1 MSKYYRKLTKR
12 LLCLLCI
19 FSLCISSTTMAANND
34 ESIHGT
40 LSFRIC
46 ENNSLSLCDY
56 VAPTNNTESLRIAPS
71 YEVSKDNIKTLLP
84 LLEIE
89 DKVFTPNIT
98 FKDILIK
105 ASTGLKI
112 GASAFEGIV
121 VTGTEGVK
129 ITGGEISEL
138 GDSAFAGA
146 DIAGSLSIKING
158 SIGARAF
165 ENIKLQGTLDI
176 DPNGKIDTLGDYA
189 FAGMKIKGFR
199 FPDICHMGNG
209 VFKDVYFGSYNV
221 IQLTNSLQSI
231 GSRIFEGATLKGV
244 QLPPTDTVES
254 VAVDAFEEGMLI
266 IIPAGLTNLE
276 VFHFDLYHNMTFQTA
291 EDLPDDSPVIQY
303 LNDHGLTYKKG
314 ENGDLIYPE
323 PSKTP
328 TPTPVATLTPTVTPT
343 ATPTPTPAPVV
354 TPTAAPSTV
363 PTSVPVVSAPP
374 TFSPVVSAPPTSS
387 PAATLTPMVS
397 PTATPAPIPTPAIP
411 PSAAPNTVPT
421 STPADNTNQI
431 LSPALTPTMT
441 TLPTATPVSS
451 GKPQKKSVYS
461 VGGLTYRL
469 LGKNKVAVTGAVN
482 KKSAKLKIPGTIT
495 IHKKLY
501 QVTKIEKRSFQGM
514 KRLKKVNL
522 GNYVKEIENEAF
534 AKCPKLQSIQFGAG
548 LVRIGKKVLYQDKRM
563 RRIIFKGSRLKKIG
577 KKTFSGISPEKVVI
591 KVKRNKLK
599 AYQKLIKQAK

>member
-1 MSKYYRKLTKR
+1 
-12 LLCLLCI
+12 
-19 FSLCISSTTMAANND
+19 MAAIND

-56 VAPTNNTESLRIAPS
+56 VAPTNNTESLRIASS

-323 PSKTP
+323 PSKNP
-328 TPTPVATLTPTVTPT
+328 TPTPVATLTPMVTPMVSPA
-343 ATPTPTPAPVV
+343 ATPALTPAPVV

-374 TFSPVVSAPPTSS
+374 TSSPVV
-387 PAATLTPMVS
+387 TLTPMVT
-397 PTATPAPIPTPAIP
+397 PAATPAPIPTPAIP

-421 STPADNTNQI
+421 STPADKDNTNQI

-451 GKPQKKSVYS
+451 GKSQKKSVYS

-495 IHKKLY
+495 INKKLY

>member
-19 FSLCISSTTMAANND
+19 FSLCISSTTMAAIND

-56 VAPTNNTESLRIAPS
+56 VAPTNNTESLRIASS

-323 PSKTP
+323 PSKNP
-328 TPTPVATLTPTVTPT
+328 TPTPVATLTPMVTPMVSPA
-343 ATPTPTPAPVV
+343 ATPALTPAPVV

-374 TFSPVVSAPPTSS
+374 TSSPVV
-387 PAATLTPMVS
+387 TLTPMVT
-397 PTATPAPIPTPAIP
+397 PAATPAPIPTPAIP

-421 STPADNTNQI
+421 STPADKDNTNQI

-451 GKPQKKSVYS
+451 GKSQKKSVYS

-495 IHKKLY
+495 INKKLY

-522 GNYVKEIENEAF
+522 GNYVKEIENEGF

>member
-19 FSLCISSTTMAANND
+19 FSLCISSTTMAAIND

-56 VAPTNNTESLRIAPS
+56 VAPTNNTESLRIASS

-323 PSKTP
+323 PSKNP
-328 TPTPVATLTPTVTPT
+328 TPTPVATLTPMVTPMVSPA
-343 ATPTPTPAPVV
+343 ATPALTPAPVV

-374 TFSPVVSAPPTSS
+374 TSSPVV
-387 PAATLTPMVS
+387 TLTPMVT
-397 PTATPAPIPTPAIP
+397 PAATPAPIPTPAIP

-421 STPADNTNQI
+421 STPADKDNTNQI

-451 GKPQKKSVYS
+451 GKSQKKSVYS

-495 IHKKLY
+495 INKKLY

>member
-176 DPNGKIDTLGDYA
+176 DPNGKINTLGDYA

-328 TPTPVATLTPTVTPT
+328 TPTPMATLTPTVTPT

-495 IHKKLY
+495 INKKLY

>member
-176 DPNGKIDTLGDYA
+176 DPNGKINTLGDYA

-303 LNDHGLTYKKG
+303 LNDHGLTY
-314 ENGDLIYPE
+314 
-323 PSKTP
+323 
-328 TPTPVATLTPTVTPT
+328 
-343 ATPTPTPAPVV
+343 
-354 TPTAAPSTV
+354 
-363 PTSVPVVSAPP
+363 
-374 TFSPVVSAPPTSS
+374 
-387 PAATLTPMVS
+387 
-397 PTATPAPIPTPAIP
+397 
-411 PSAAPNTVPT
+411 
-421 STPADNTNQI
+421 
-431 LSPALTPTMT
+431 
-441 TLPTATPVSS
+441 
-451 GKPQKKSVYS
+451 
-461 VGGLTYRL
+461 
-469 LGKNKVAVTGAVN
+469 
-482 KKSAKLKIPGTIT
+482 
-495 IHKKLY
+495 
-501 QVTKIEKRSFQGM
+501 
-514 KRLKKVNL
+514 NL
-522 GNYVKEIENEAF
+522 N
-534 AKCPKLQSIQFGAG
+534 P
-548 LVRIGKKVLYQDKRM
+548 
-563 RRIIFKGSRLKKIG
+563 
-577 KKTFSGISPEKVVI
+577 
-591 KVKRNKLK
+591 
-599 AYQKLIKQAK
+599 

>member
-46 ENNSLSLCDY
+46 ENNSLSLCKY
-56 VAPTNNTESLRIAPS
+56 VAPTNNTEGLRIAPS

-158 SIGARAF
+158 SIGAKAF

-303 LNDHGLTYKKG
+303 LNDHGLTY
-314 ENGDLIYPE
+314 
-323 PSKTP
+323 
-328 TPTPVATLTPTVTPT
+328 
-343 ATPTPTPAPVV
+343 
-354 TPTAAPSTV
+354 
-363 PTSVPVVSAPP
+363 
-374 TFSPVVSAPPTSS
+374 
-387 PAATLTPMVS
+387 
-397 PTATPAPIPTPAIP
+397 
-411 PSAAPNTVPT
+411 
-421 STPADNTNQI
+421 
-431 LSPALTPTMT
+431 
-441 TLPTATPVSS
+441 
-451 GKPQKKSVYS
+451 
-461 VGGLTYRL
+461 
-469 LGKNKVAVTGAVN
+469 
-482 KKSAKLKIPGTIT
+482 
-495 IHKKLY
+495 
-501 QVTKIEKRSFQGM
+501 
-514 KRLKKVNL
+514 NL
-522 GNYVKEIENEAF
+522 N
-534 AKCPKLQSIQFGAG
+534 P
-548 LVRIGKKVLYQDKRM
+548 
-563 RRIIFKGSRLKKIG
+563 
-577 KKTFSGISPEKVVI
+577 
-591 KVKRNKLK
+591 
-599 AYQKLIKQAK
+599 

>member
-176 DPNGKIDTLGDYA
+176 DPNGKINTLGDYA

-323 PSKTP
+323 PSKNP
-328 TPTPVATLTPTVTPT
+328 TPTPVATLTPMVTPMVSPA
-343 ATPTPTPAPVV
+343 ATPALTPAPVV

-363 PTSVPVVSAPP
+363 PTSV
-374 TFSPVVSAPPTSS
+374 PVVSAPPTSS

-495 IHKKLY
+495 INKKLY